1 MIRREDINC
10 FTTVQYGREVHANH
24 TGETPVPHILKQLL
38 RGTWLIALAIGANA
52 ALAQVPGPATTPA
65 TQPAIPKAG
74 IVVATT
80 EPDYAHARRVPDD
93 LLEGPRRQVI
103 ILPREPSE
111 VGDTGEPAAD
121 AVDRSGGVVAK
132 VPAEAHRLPEGY
144 VIGSRPGSVERQ
156 GKWMIAHLARR
167 EGMPDSPPLRI
178 LPNMQLAML
187 EAILAEVPGSSE
199 FLLTGRIT
207 EFQGVDY
214 LLLEHLAQSLP
225 PPLTEAAESA
235 KPAASL
241 PAAVSGKSPAG
252 GEPSPEEI
260 VRQLMKTEPQRA
272 LVLPSRPADK
282 SQTASSPAAAESAGQ
297 EPTGWPEGT
306 FLIDRAGR
314 VVPAGDDWWSLA
326 WEDRGEQA
334 RQKPVRLLPNRLLE
348 SALALSGSGMRGV
361 VFIVSGEVTE
371 YKGTNYFLLRK
382 VLLRRDLGNLR

>member
-1 MIRREDINC
+1 M
-10 FTTVQYGREVHANH
+10 VMAV
-24 TGETPVPHILKQLL
+24 
-38 RGTWLIALAIGANA
+38 GAGA
-52 ALAQVPGPATTPA
+52 ALAQVPGQATRPASR
-65 TQPAIPKAG
+65 PAIPKTG

-80 EPDYAHARRVPDD
+80 EPDYAHARRVPDE

-111 VGDTGEPAAD
+111 VGDTGEPATD
-121 AVDRSGGVVAK
+121 AGDRSGGVVAK

-156 GKWMIAHLARR
+156 GKWMIARLAHR

-187 EAILAEVPGSSE
+187 EAILAEVTASSE

-214 LLLEHLAQSLP
+214 LLLEHLSQVLP
-225 PPLTEAAESA
+225 PPQAEAAESA
-235 KPAASL
+235 KPAASS
-241 PAAVSGKSPAG
+241 PAAGPGSPAAS

-260 VRQLMKTEPQRA
+260 IRQLMKTEPQRA
-272 LVLPSRPADK
+272 LVLPSRQADK
-282 SQTASSPAAAESAGQ
+282 SQAASSPAATESAGL

-326 WEDRGEQA
+326 WEDRGELA
-334 RQKPVRLLPNRLLE
+334 RQKPIRLLPNRLLE
-348 SALALSGSGMRGV
+348 SALALSGGGMRGV

-371 YKGTNYFLLRK
+371 YKGANYLLLRK